1 MLLEK
6 TAKSKSVWT
15 NQGGSVENSGM
26 IHVDDIL
33 STIAPIQHELNL
45 NLSDNLLGSAG
56 KRLFSGDID
65 VAVSNT
71 IDKEKLIYSLKNSDN
86 VFSVRGKSPISTL
99 VKIHSNDT
107 SVYQNVPYTGYVQ
120 VDFMFGNP
128 KWLKVYYH
136 SPSETESRYKGTYR
150 NMLMSSICANLDK
163 KEKFIDNNF
172 KYISRYKWSPANGLT
187 RVIRIH
193 EYDKNR
199 KVYKKKH
206 MDYAVS
212 PEYMNENE
220 IVNILRI
227 GSQESLDSFETL
239 ISDIRKSYDTKLVNT
254 IIEDFTNSLHKK
266 NMRIPE
272 EIR

>member
-1 MLLEK
+1 MLLGR
-6 TAKSKSVWT
+6 TPKSKSVWT
-15 NQGGSVENSGM
+15 NQGGSVENAGM

-33 STIAPIQHELNL
+33 STLSPIQYELNL

-65 VAVSNT
+65 VAINNT

-99 VKIHSNDT
+99 VKINSKDT
-107 SVYQNVPYTGYVQ
+107 SVYKNVPYTGYVQ
-120 VDFMFGNP
+120 LDFIFGNP

-136 SPSETESRYKGTYR
+136 SPSETESKYKGTYR
-150 NMLMSSICANLDK
+150 NILMSSICANLNKRENIIDDK
-163 KEKFIDNNF
+163 F
-172 KYISRYKWSPANGLT
+172 KYISRYKWSPVNGLT

-206 MDYAVS
+206 TDYTVS

-220 IVNILRI
+220 IVNVLGI
-227 GSQESLDSFETL
+227 GSPKSLDNFESL

-254 IIEDFTNSLHKK
+254 IIEDFTNSLYEK

-272 EIR
+272 EIS